1 MFAVIHLPDFPLQA
15 ALRLEPALWDQPV
28 VVVDATE
35 ATPKVAALSQRAAE
49 AGITLG
55 LSPVQAMARCAE
67 IHVRHRSPE
76 QEARVTEAVLQ
87 GAQAFSP
94 YVELTGPGIFTLDLR
109 TLAELA
115 GADTDQLT
123 RWANRL
129 LAALKRLNL
138 RPRLG
143 LGATPNLARHAARWS
158 DGLRIVEDP
167 RAFLAS
173 LPLAALDPSP
183 AVMAVLH
190 RWGLATVGELLAL
203 DRLAVTERLGLEA
216 LDLFAAASV
225 TALRPLRLAWPKER
239 FEESHDFEQ
248 PVETLEP
255 LLFILRQLTEQLG
268 HRLAGAG
275 LVAQQLA
282 LRLRL
287 ESGTAHET
295 LLRLPEP
302 SRLPE
307 VLFRM
312 LHTHL
317 ETVRTDTGVVGLG
330 LAIDPGQPTERQ
342 FSLFETVVRDPAR
355 LQDTLAR
362 LSALLGPDR
371 VGTPVRIPGHRRDAF
386 RMAAPDFE
394 NLAVAPS
401 AGPAQPERIPW
412 RQLRPG
418 RPAAVQV
425 EPGTNQPVEVRGTP
439 GAGAVQAATG
449 PWRAS
454 GHWWEPEAWWRED
467 WEVATATGEVQR
479 LTRTAEGW
487 HITGVLD

>member
-1 MFAVIHLPDFPLQA
+1 MFAVIHLPNFPLQA
-15 ALRLEPALWDQPV
+15 ALRLEPELSAQPV
-28 VVVDATE
+28 VLVDSAE
-35 ATPKVAALSQRAAE
+35 ATPKVAALSRRAAE
-49 AGITLG
+49 AGVTEG
-55 LSPVQAMARCAE
+55 LSPVQAMARCADV
-67 IHVRHRSPE
+67 HVRHRSLE
-76 QEARVTEAVLQ
+76 QEARVTETVLQ
-87 GAQAFSP
+87 CAQAFSP

-109 TLAELA
+109 S
-115 GADTDQLT
+115 
-123 RWANRL
+123 
-129 LAALKRLNL
+129 LAALTGADADRYTLWAGQLSNAIKGLNL
-138 RPRLG
+138 RPQIG
-143 LGATPNLARHAARWS
+143 LGTTPNMARHAARWT
-158 DGLRIVEDP
+158 DTVQIVDDP
-167 RAFLAS
+167 KTFLAS
-173 LPLAALDPSP
+173 LPLAALDPSSE
-183 AVMAVLH
+183 VMAVLK
-190 RWGLATVGELLAL
+190 RWGIATVGELHAL

-239 FEESHDFEQ
+239 FEENHDFEQ
-248 PVETLEP
+248 PVEILEP

-371 VGTPVRIPGHRRDAF
+371 VGTPARIPGHRRDAF

-487 HITGVLD
+487 QLTGVLD